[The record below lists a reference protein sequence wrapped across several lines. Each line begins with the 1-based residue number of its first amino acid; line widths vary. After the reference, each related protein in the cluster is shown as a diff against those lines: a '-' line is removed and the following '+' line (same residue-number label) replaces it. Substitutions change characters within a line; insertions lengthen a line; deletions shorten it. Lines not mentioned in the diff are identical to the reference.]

1 MYCYQINVFE
11 VPQMFDVTQQCMY
24 VICINKK
31 KHTNK
36 IEKPKK
42 RESERKENMM
52 VKWRIQ
58 IKRKIFLTKLQK

>member
-1 MYCYQINVFE
+1 
-11 VPQMFDVTQQCMY
+11 MFDVTQQCMY